1 MNQNGLDCVALN
13 EHFCINANSVNIR
26 DNHIPELHYLLTE
39 VERRFGSKVCT
50 SSDFENL
57 SSRIEGEIGE
67 MVSSSTLKRLWGYVS
82 SNPVPRRATLNILSR
97 YAGRKDFDD
106 FCAEITK
113 MSGIDSTFFTTK
125 CIASSEL
132 EDHDVVVIGWHP
144 DRMVE
149 LEYLG
154 NHSFKVV
161 GNKNSNLTE
170 GCIFEVS
177 SFMVGYP
184 LYIPRILKDGAFTPP
199 YIAGVHD
206 GLTVVEVKRLIEE

>member
-1 MNQNGLDCVALN
+1 MN
-13 EHFCINANSVNIR
+13 IK

-39 VERRFGSKVCT
+39 VEKHYGSKICT
-50 SSDFENL
+50 SADFEAL
-57 SSRIEGEIGE
+57 SLKIESEISE

-82 SNPVPRRATLNILSR
+82 SNPTPRKTTLSILSR
-97 YAGRKDFDD
+97 YVGRRDFDD
-106 FCAEITK
+106 FCAEIKK
-113 MSGIDSTFFTTK
+113 MSSVDSTFFTAK

-132 EDHDVVVIGWHP
+132 EQHDVVTIGWHP
-144 DRMVE
+144 DRVVE

-154 NHSFKVV
+154 DHSFMVI

-170 GCIFEVS
+170 GCTFEAS

-184 LYIPRILKDGAFTPP
+184 LYIPRILKNGSFTPP

-206 GLTVVEVKRLIEE
+206 GLTMVEVKKHE